1 MRLDYDMKRGDEDA
15 EARMDEIRS
24 DGDNSC
30 ESGSFRARPSKGEKM
45 LRTASV
51 AEPQKDN

>member
-1 MRLDYDMKRGDEDA
+1 MKRGDGDA
-15 EARMDEIRS
+15 EARTDEIAT
-24 DGDNSC
+24 DEIACNNSG